1 MRNVRLNIFIIYLDM
16 CTSFNYCSF
25 GESYLD
31 IKKRIIRNYAYDF
44 VTHKVNCDLVAY
56 QVFISA
62 LVEEDVVDLVVN

>member
-31 IKKRIIRNYAYDF
+31 IKKRIIRNYVYDF

-56 QVFISA
+56 LVFISA
-62 LVEEDVVDLVVN
+62 KKTHIIIQLK